1 MILKPGFCVRMG
13 FYPGQVEVL
22 VLSGPTKRARSAFLF
37 YILGSLFALCFGLGS
52 ALKPKLTFRL
62 KE

>member
-1 MILKPGFCVRMG
+1 MG